1 LNNPRVRFAPS
12 PSGAPHIGN
21 GRTALFNWLYAR
33 ANGGRFILRIEDTDH
48 ARSSE
53 TSEQLVLDTLFR
65 LGLCWDEG
73 PDIGGPYGPYRQSGR
88 QRLYARA
95 VRKLLE
101 TKEAYPCYCSPHE
114 LEMERKAAIAARK
127 PPRYS
132 GKCSGLT
139 GAERSALEKG
149 GIKPAIRFKAQGK
162 KVEFHDTVRGGVYFD
177 TADFGDFIIM
187 RSDATASYLLASA
200 VDDMEMGITDVIR
213 GEDHLS
219 NTPMQI
225 LIMRALGHEPPRYAH
240 LPMILGPDGSKL
252 SKRQGSADIHE
263 LLEAG
268 YLPDAINTAMAMLGW
283 SGVKGNKVET
293 LEAIAAKFDLGGI
306 SRSPSRY
313 DKKRLDNL
321 NSKALRSMEAD
332 ELFRLATPALEQSG
346 FPIGIFSEG
355 QLLAMVETAQESV
368 NVPADVVEHMS
379 QFVGAV
385 RPDEITLEI
394 LKAPETSQVADALKK
409 ALSGLSAID
418 MARYKSVIES
428 VCLQTGLKGKRLY
441 QPVRAITTGATRG
454 PKLVDIF
461 TILGP
466 KELLKRIDESEASR
480 RA

>member
-1 LNNPRVRFAPS
+1 MNNPRVRFAPS
-12 PSGAPHIGN
+12 PSGAAHIGN

-33 ANGGRFILRIEDTDH
+33 ANSGKFIVRIEDTDQ

-53 TSEQLVLDTLFR
+53 TSERLVLDTLSR
-65 LGLCWDEG
+65 LGLRWDEG
-73 PDIGGPYGPYRQSGR
+73 PDIGGPYGPYRQSER
-88 QRLYARA
+88 QHLYARA
-95 VRKLLE
+95 VRELIE
-101 TKEAYPCYCSPHE
+101 TNDAYPCYCSPRE
-114 LEMERKAAIAARK
+114 LEMERKASIAARK

-132 GKCSGLT
+132 GKCRKLT
-139 GAERSALEKG
+139 VAERSAMEKG
-149 GIKPAIRFKAQGK
+149 GIRPAIRFKIKGGS
-162 KVEFHDTVRGGVYFD
+162 VEFDDAVRGGVSFD

-200 VDDMEMGITDVIR
+200 VDDMEMRITDVIR

-252 SKRQGSADIHE
+252 SKRHGSADIHE

-283 SGVKGNKVET
+283 SGVDGNEVET
-293 LEAIAAKFDLGGI
+293 LEAIAAKFDLGGV

-321 NSKALRSMEAD
+321 NSRALRSMD
-332 ELFRLATPALEQSG
+332 TGELLSLVSPALERSG
-346 FPIGIFSEG
+346 FPIDRFGEEHMR
-355 QLLAMVETAQESV
+355 AMIETAREGA
-368 NVPADVVEHMS
+368 NTPADVVSHMG
-379 QFVGAV
+379 QFAGAV
-385 RPDEITLEI
+385 KPDDATLTI

-409 ALSGLSAID
+409 ALSGLSTID
-418 MARYKSVIES
+418 TEKYKSVIES
-428 VCLQTGLKGKRLY
+428 VSLQTGLKGKRLY
-441 QPVRAITTGATRG
+441 QPVRAVITGAASG
-454 PKLVDIF
+454 PKLADIF

-466 KELLKRIDESEASR
+466 EELLKRIDKLEALE